1 MSMYNTNQPYMP
13 GFGFRPQIF
22 QQAGMP
28 QQTPPLQQLPI
39 TFVSG
44 MAPVEAAQAPFDG
57 TPLLF
62 YDTSIDAVHIK
73 QFDANTG
80 TAPVRTYRTEQKAA
94 PVQFATVEMLAELSK
109 RVDDVAAMMAPRKT
123 TRKEADA
130 E

>member
-1 MSMYNTNQPYMP
+1 MFPNQQYMP
-13 GFGFRPQIF
+13 GYGFRPQIF
-22 QQAGMP
+22 QQQNIP
-28 QQTPPLQQLPI
+28 QQTQAVQQLPI

-80 TAPVRTYRTEQKAA
+80 TAPIRTYKTEQKAA

-109 RVDDVAAMMAPRKT
+109 RVEDVAAMMAPRKT
-123 TRKEADA
+123 ARKEADA

>member
-1 MSMYNTNQPYMP
+1 MFPNQQYMP

-22 QQAGMP
+22 QQQNMP
-28 QQTPPLQQLPI
+28 QQPQTVQQLPI

-80 TAPVRTYRTEQKAA
+80 TAPVRTYKTEQKNVQ
-94 PVQFATVEMLAELSK
+94 PQFATVEMFAELSK
-109 RVDDVAAMMAPRKT
+109 RVEDVAAMIQPRKT
-123 TRKEADA
+123 AKKEADP

>member
-1 MSMYNTNQPYMP
+1 MFPNQQYMP

-22 QQAGMP
+22 QQQNMP
-28 QQTPPLQQLPI
+28 QQTQTVQQLPI

-62 YDTSIDAVHIK
+62 YDTSVDAVHIK

-80 TAPVRTYRTEQKAA
+80 TAPIRTYKTEQKAA

-109 RVDDVAAMMAPRKT
+109 RVEDVAAMMAPRKT
-123 TRKEADA
+123 ARKEVDA